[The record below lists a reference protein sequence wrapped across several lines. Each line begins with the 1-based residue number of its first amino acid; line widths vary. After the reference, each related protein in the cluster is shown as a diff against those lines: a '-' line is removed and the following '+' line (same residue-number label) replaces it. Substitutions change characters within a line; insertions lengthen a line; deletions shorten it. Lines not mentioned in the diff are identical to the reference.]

1 MKKEVISFNI
11 TAMVYLYEVE
21 MLEKGKFF
29 LQNLKDGQREITV
42 SQDKIDQFWQQVESI
57 GVWDWKRKYEYGK
70 YDLQPPT
77 DGVDW
82 ILQLRSPDGKV
93 KYATGYEKYPDTFN
107 NLVEIFDELLG
118 NKYDPDNKFVNYDE
132 EVEEC

>member
-1 MKKEVISFNI
+1 MKKEVISLSI
-11 TAMVYLYEVE
+11 TTMALLYEVE
-21 MLEKGKFF
+21 MVEKGKFVF
-29 LQNLKDGQREITV
+29 LKLEDAGKEISV
-42 SQDKIDQFWQQVESI
+42 SQSKIDKFWQQIESI

-70 YDLQPPT
+70 YEIQPPT

-82 ILQLRSPDGKV
+82 ILKLRSPDGKV
-93 KYATGYEKYPDTFN
+93 KYAAGYEKYPDTFN

-132 EVEEC
+132 EEEV

>member
-42 SQDKIDQFWQQVESI
+42 SQDKIDKF
-57 GVWDWKRKYEYGK
+57 
-70 YDLQPPT
+70 
-77 DGVDW
+77 
-82 ILQLRSPDGKV
+82 LR
-93 KYATGYEKYPDTFN
+93 
-107 NLVEIFDELLG
+107 
-118 NKYDPDNKFVNYDE
+118 
-132 EVEEC
+132 

>member
-1 MKKEVISFNI
+1 MKKEVISLSI
-11 TAMVYLYEVE
+11 TAMVHLYEVE
-21 MLEKGKFF
+21 KLDKDKFVF
-29 LQNLKDGQREITV
+29 QNLEDRGKEISV
-42 SQDKIDQFWQQVESI
+42 SRSKIDKFWQQIESI

-70 YDLQPPT
+70 DELQPPT

-132 EVEEC
+132 EVEE